1 MIGHNAKSTGEALRP
16 LNLKYSTTEVTVLVA
31 NELWIAAEQMRE
43 QFQATSWFASAPAD
57 AESNDVEPIELA
69 ARFLKFCV
77 TQYPAQPEGLPC
89 FDLIRTLF
97 KHLRDTF
104 LRGNDIH
111 VATEKMATTAARSTV
126 INAYYSALVLVAEEG
141 SEETKPATTALFNCV
156 TNGNAKLMAI
166 FGGQGNVEEYFEE
179 TQEVFDT
186 YEPLVRDF
194 AEKMAA
200 SLKRAASTPQAQT
213 VCAKGLDIMSWL
225 ASPESRPDLHYLLS
239 VAICLPIVGFTQLLH
254 VLVLCKVTNM
264 SPGDVA
270 AMFEASTGH
279 SQGIITSVVF
289 ASMTDM
295 ESFYSLSEKA
305 LGTLFSIAM
314 HSQLVHPPITINPA
328 ILEDSLENAEGTPT
342 PMLSISRLRQSEV
355 EKHIEAT
362 NRHLPADRQ
371 IALSLINGPRS
382 FVITGPPQSLYGLN
396 LSLRKLKA
404 PSGLD
409 QNRVPFSQRKLQFS
423 TRFLP
428 ITGPFHSEY
437 LGSAPENAMR
447 DIVANGWELHASD
460 LHISVI
466 SGDDGSNLR
475 DEKDLTR
482 KLVDSLCILPVD
494 WIKATAVE
502 GITHFVDFGPGGVS
516 GIGGLTNRN
525 KEGTG
530 IRVILAGALE
540 SSNQDLSA
548 KAALFDT
555 RASSVVYS
563 QNWQRDYAP
572 RLVRTEADGQ
582 LHIDTPMSRLL
593 GKPPVMVAGMTPSTV
608 SEVFVSAVMR
618 AGYHIE
624 LSGGGHFSEPMLRD
638 KVDKILK
645 LVDPGLG
652 VSINSIYINPFLWN
666 IQYPAMQAMRR
677 EGIPMEGLC
686 IGAGVPSYEVTNEI
700 IASIRAVGFRHI
712 GLKPGS
718 VSTIRLVIKIA
729 KANPDFP
736 ILLQWTGGR
745 AGGHHSFEDFHQPIL
760 ETYGAIRA
768 QRNIVLVAGSGF
780 GGVDDTLPY
789 LTGEWSRRF
798 DCAPMPFDGVLF
810 GSRVMVAKEGCAS
823 DAVKEAI
830 VAAPGIDDS
839 EWEKTYKGPAGGIVT
854 VLSELGEPIHKI
866 ANRGVML
873 WKELD
878 DTVFS
883 LPREKRLPV
892 LLAKKNYIIK
902 RLNDDFQKP
911 WFGKKADGTHADL
924 EDMTYAEVAN
934 RLLEVLYIK
943 HQSRWIDVTLRN
955 LVGDYILRLEER
967 FSTSEKPAILQAFD
981 QINDPF
987 EQTKAILD
995 AYPECYTQLLTT
1007 EDVQFFINLCLRPG
1021 QKPVPFIPVM
1031 DKDFHIWFKK
1041 DSLWQAED
1049 VDAVADQDVGRVC
1062 ILQGPVAVRYSTKAN
1077 EPVKDIL
1084 DGVYHGQIASLL
1096 EKYYDGDESKVP
1108 TVSYLGNTPVAR
1120 AIPAHVKVE
1129 PTETERVFTVP
1140 SVKLQVPE
1148 TDAWLEAL
1156 AGSELSWLRAFLT
1169 SPTVSQDRMYTSN
1182 IVQRVMRPRPGQTVK
1197 ISQVGDRATA
1207 VEVIDASG
1215 FKALDF
1221 NIDEDNVIHFNMY
1234 SAPRGT
1240 PCTLELLFR
1249 YQPQMP
1255 SVPIHEVMEGRN
1267 ERIKRFYAQVWF
1279 ENSKEGEDVIGVN
1292 DPEFEFTHQNEL
1304 IRKEDIRQFC
1314 LVVGN
1319 QSERY
1324 VEHKSG
1330 VVYAPM
1336 DFAGRACWP
1345 MTCKTILP
1353 QIVDG
1358 DVLNL
1363 VHMSNGFRM
1372 VDGAEPLKAGD
1383 VVESKAKIVEVTNEE
1398 TGKRSRIKGHVYR
1411 DGKPVVEITTSFF
1424 YRGAFTDFANTYRN
1438 VDEQPSRVTL
1448 ESTKDIAVLKSK
1460 EWFVPLEGAVH
1471 ELQAGDRLEF
1481 RLTSRYRFKSRTV
1494 YSNIVTSGRVMVQVS
1509 TKEFVH
1515 IADVVYE
1522 CGESYGNPVVEYLKR
1537 HGQPIEDSYYFENG
1551 GYSVMPSGSE
1561 FNSITHSPGTNDPY
1575 SNISN
1580 DHNPI
1585 HTNSYF
1591 ADYADLPGTITH
1603 GMWTSASTRKFVE
1616 TFAADNHPE
1625 RVKAYDVEFVGMVL
1639 PNDQL
1644 ETKLLHVGMKDGRK
1658 LIKITTF
1665 NQHGEKVIEGMA
1677 EVEQPITAYTFTGQG
1692 SQETGMGM
1700 DLYAR
1705 SEVAR
1710 QLWDRSDKHMLETFG
1725 ISILDIVRNNPKER
1739 TVYFGGD
1746 KGAKIR
1752 ENYCSLTYE
1761 TVDADGSSRS
1771 LRLFPDIVE
1780 DSPFYT
1786 FKSPNGLLQA
1796 TQFTQPALMLFE
1808 LASYADMRAKSLI
1821 QKNAPF
1827 AGHSLGEYGALSAIG
1842 GVLAVESVIDVGFY
1856 RGMTMQRAV
1865 ERDSLNRSQYSMMAV
1880 NPSRVGKNF
1889 SQEALEFVI
1898 SSIRHQTKGLLEI
1911 VNHNV
1916 ENWQYVVAGELRL
1929 LDTLTN
1935 VLNFIFSQKIDVA
1948 RLIEEMPLE
1957 EVQAQ
1962 LGQIIEGAIAKAD
1975 EKRARDGFIV
1985 VERGQ
1990 ATIPLVGIDVP
2001 FHSSFL
2007 LSGVGPFR
2015 NFLLKKLRLND
2026 INYGLLKHLFIP
2038 NLTARPFEVTKDYF
2052 EEVHELTGSARISR
2066 VLKNWDDAHLADSAA
2081 VQRLSHVLLIELL
2094 AYQFASPVRWI
2105 ETQDHLFKGY
2115 GIERFIEIGPSPTLC
2130 GMAQRTLK
2138 FKYEAYDDAIA
2149 HRRSTLCYSKNEKE
2163 LYYNYETEPEPEA
2176 EAPAAAAAA
2185 PTPAAAAAPVAVAA
2199 ATPVAA
2205 PPAGG
2210 AGGAIDEV
2218 PIKAIDIIHTIVCQ
2232 KLKKSLDEVPVAKSI
2247 KELVGGKSTLQNE
2260 ILGDL
2265 QKEFGNDIPEK
2276 SEETPLNELAGSIT
2290 SFGGAL
2296 GKHSSSQVARLISS
2310 KMPGGFTQSS
2320 ARGYLQSSYGLGPQR
2335 QDGLLL
2341 LGLTQ
2346 EPAARL
2352 GSEADAKSW
2361 LDTLAQA
2368 YAKKTGISY
2377 SSAGA
2382 SAGAGAG
2389 GAAVAVVNSEAFD
2402 KAQREQKRLITQQ
2415 LEVLARYL
2423 GVDLRMGD
2431 RAFEASKV
2439 ENGML
2444 QAEVDLWM
2452 EEHGEFYAN
2461 GIKPS
2466 FDARKAR
2473 TFDSYWNWARQDAL
2487 ILYYEILFGRLHEVD
2502 REITSRCIR
2511 LMNRAN
2517 PALMRHMAYHIAK
2530 TDVTKGET
2538 YKLARE
2544 YAEMLYENCEVA
2556 LVHPPVYKDVDFPT
2570 APHTEITANGDIKYS
2585 EVQRPAERKLLD
2597 YVRNMQAGGE
2607 LTQFSNRQRV
2617 EQNLAKIY
2625 RIIKQQNSMKKDSK
2639 LAIQGLYTDVLRSLR
2654 MSPNIMEESGAR
2666 RIFSRSRASLG
2677 PEAASA
2683 GTAGAPAESTLKE
2696 TIPFLHL
2703 KRKLSTGEWEFNSRL
2718 TGMYLDVLTE
2728 MCKNGQ
2734 TFENKNVLMT
2744 GCGKDSIGAEVLKGL
2759 LTGGA
2764 KVVVTT
2770 SRYNR
2775 ETMLYYQGIYQECG
2789 ARGST
2794 LIVVPF
2800 NQGSLQDV
2808 KNLVEFVYDDSPRTE
2823 NLGWDLDYVIPF
2835 AAIPEQG
2842 REITDID
2849 SRSELAHRIMLT
2861 NLLRLLGEIKTRK
2874 AARGYDTRP
2883 AQVILPLSPNHGLFG
2898 SDGLYSESKIAL
2910 ETLFNRWYSES
2921 WAAYLTITGTVIGW
2935 TRGTGLM
2942 NANNIVAEG
2951 IEKLG
2956 VRTFST
2962 QEMAFNILGL
2972 MHPTI
2977 NALSQSEPVWA
2988 DLNGGFQFIPDL
3000 KDATARLRASIRETS
3015 EIKKAVAADSS
3026 LDFKAVAGAKNERM
3040 HKSRVVKPRANH
3052 KFPFPKHSTYEELE
3066 HLRHLQGMV
3075 NLDKVVVVTGYG
3087 EVGPY
3092 GNAETRWEM
3101 EAFGEFSMEGC
3112 IELAWIMGYIKHFN
3126 GRLKNK
3132 QLYSG
3137 WVDAKTEEPVE
3148 DKDVKARYEKN
3159 ILEHT
3164 GIRLIESELLDGY
3177 DPNKKPMLRELQIE
3191 HDMEPFEASPEEA
3204 ANFKL
3209 RNDERVDIWENEDG
3223 SWSVR
3228 FLKGATLMVP
3238 KALRFDRLVAS
3249 QIPTGWDP
3257 VRYGI
3262 PKDIAEQIDPITCYV
3277 LVATVESLVR
3287 SGITDPYEFYKYVHV
3302 SEVGNTMGSGVG
3314 GMQSN
3319 KRMYRERFFDKDVQN
3334 DILQETFI
3342 NTMAAWVNL
3351 LMMSSSGPIK
3361 PTVGAC
3367 ATSVLSIDVAIETI
3381 QTGKAKIVLCGGFD
3395 YFQEDGSYEF
3405 AQMKATSNSVDEFA
3419 RGRTPAEMSR
3429 PCTTTRSGF
3438 MESEGA
3444 GILTVMSASTA
3455 LEIGVP
3461 IYGVLAMSGTATDKE
3476 GRSVPAPGKGILTSA
3491 REMPSALPSPLLD
3504 IKYRRRQ
3511 LDMRR
3516 AVIKQWTESELEFA
3530 KAEVEAL
3537 KATEAGLPCDEE
3549 VFMRERTEFIHKEA
3563 ARQEGEALDLW
3574 GNSFWRQDP
3583 RISPL
3588 RGALAVWGL
3597 TADDIGVA
3605 SFHGTSTKANDK
3617 NESQVFESQF
3627 QMLGRSP
3634 GNACPAICQKWLTG
3648 HPKGAAAAWM
3658 LNGVMQV
3665 LRTGIIPG
3673 NRNADNISAEL
3684 EKFEHIVYPS
3694 RTIQTDGI
3702 KAGLL
3707 KSFGFGQVGGEILA
3721 IHPDYLLATL
3731 SREQLHTYVA
3741 KVGVRESK
3749 SYRYWHNTLAGTH
3762 SFVQVKDE
3770 APYTDAQE
3778 SQVYLNPLARA
3789 EYDASANKYVFK
3801 RTDQTSVTR
3810 Y

>member
-1 MIGHNAKSTGEALRP
+1 ML
-16 LNLKYSTTEVTVLVA
+16 LL
-31 NELWIAAEQMRE
+31 AEPE
-43 QFQATSWFASAPAD
+43 Q
-57 AESNDVEPIELA
+57 ESKTP
-69 ARFLKFCV
+69 
-77 TQYPAQPEGLPC
+77 
-89 FDLIRTLF
+89 
-97 KHLRDTF
+97 
-104 LRGNDIH
+104 
-111 VATEKMATTAARSTV
+111 
-126 INAYYSALVLVAEEG
+126 
-141 SEETKPATTALFNCV
+141 ALFARV
-156 TNGNAKLMAI
+156 KDGSAGLFAV
-166 FGGQGNVEEYFEE
+166 FGGQGNVEEYFDE
-179 TQEVFDT
+179 TQEVYDT

-194 AEKMAA
+194 AEKMSAA
-200 SLKRAASTPQAQT
+200 LKRAARSPQAQT
-213 VCAKGLDIMSWL
+213 VCPKGLDIMTWL
-225 ASPESRPDLHYLLS
+225 ASSDARPDLQYLLS
-239 VAICLPIVGFTQLLH
+239 VPISLPIVGFTQLLH
-254 VLVLCKVTNM
+254 VLVLCKVTGYT
-264 SPGDVA
+264 PGELA
-270 AMFEASTGH
+270 ALFKGATGH

-289 ASMTDM
+289 ASMTDID
-295 ESFYSLSEKA
+295 SFYSLSEKA
-305 LGTLFSIAM
+305 LGMLFAIGM
-314 HSQLVHPPITINPA
+314 HAQLARPPTTTNPA
-328 ILEDSLENAEGTPT
+328 ILEDSLENAEGTPG
-342 PMLSISRLRQSEV
+342 PMLSISRLRQSDV

-382 FVITGPPQSLYGLN
+382 FVVTGPSQSLYGLN

-404 PSGLD
+404 PPGLD

-428 ITGPFHSEY
+428 ITAPFHSEY
-437 LGSAPENAMR
+437 LAAAPEQAMQ
-447 DIVANGWELHASD
+447 DIEANGWQLNASD
-460 LHISVI
+460 MQIPVL
-466 SGDDGSNLR
+466 SGDDGSDLR
-475 DEKDLTR
+475 EEKSLTR
-482 KLVDSLCILPVD
+482 KLVDSLCVLPVD
-494 WIKATAVE
+494 WTRATSIDQSV
-502 GITHFVDFGPGGVS
+502 THVVDFGPGGVS

-530 IRVILAGALE
+530 LRVVLAGALE
-540 SSNQDLSA
+540 SSNADLSP
-548 KAALFDT
+548 KSALFDT
-555 RASSVVYS
+555 RESSVVFS

-572 RLVRTEADGQ
+572 RLVRCAGDNS

-593 GKPPVMVAGMTPSTV
+593 GKPPVMVAGMTPSTI
-608 SEVFVSAVMR
+608 SAEFVSAVMR

-652 VSINSIYINPFLWN
+652 ISINSIYINPFLWN
-666 IQYPAMQAMRR
+666 IQYPAMKAMRR

-686 IGAGVPSYEVTNEI
+686 IGAGVPSFEVTNEI
-700 IASIRAVGFRHI
+700 IESIREVGFRHI

-729 KANPDFP
+729 QANPDFP
-736 ILLQWTGGR
+736 IMMQWTGGR
-745 AGGHHSFEDFHQPIL
+745 GGGHHSFEDFHQPIL

-768 QRNIVLVAGSGF
+768 CKNIVLVAGSGF

-789 LTGEWSRRF
+789 LTGDWSLRF
-798 DCAPMPFDGVLF
+798 DCAPMPFDGILF
-810 GSRVMVAKEGCAS
+810 GSRVMVAKEGGAS

-830 VAAPGIDDS
+830 VAAAGIDDS
-839 EWEKTYKGPAGGIVT
+839 EWEQTYQGPAGGIVT

-866 ANRGVML
+866 ATRGVMF

-883 LPREKRLPV
+883 LPRDKRLPA
-892 LLAKKNYIIK
+892 LLAKKQYIID
-902 RLNDDFQKP
+902 RLNADFQKP
-911 WFGKKADGTHADL
+911 WFGRKANGKTADL
-924 EDMTYAEVAN
+924 EEMTYAEVAQ
-934 RLLEVLYIK
+934 RLLQVLYIS
-943 HQSRWIDVTLRN
+943 HQSRWIDVTMRN
-955 LVGDYILRLEER
+955 LVGDYLLRLEER
-967 FSTSEKPAILQAFD
+967 FTTSQGPAILQSFTQLQD
-981 QINDPF
+981 EPYKQV
-987 EQTKAILD
+987 QAIID
-995 AYPECYTQLLTT
+995 AYPDCQTQLLAS
-1007 EDVQFFINLCLRPG
+1007 EDVQFFINLCMRPG
-1021 QKPVPFIPVM
+1021 QKPVPFIPLM

-1062 ILQGPVAVRYSTKAN
+1062 ILQGPVAVRYATKAN

-1084 DGVYHGQIASLL
+1084 DNIYQGQIAALL
-1096 EKYYDGDESKVP
+1096 AKYYHGDQSEVP
-1108 TVSYLGNTPVAR
+1108 EVEYLGNEQTL
-1120 AIPAHVKVE
+1120 VKMPPFIQTEGDKFILPSRKSQLPE
-1129 PTETERVFTVP
+1129 PT
-1140 SVKLQVPE
+1140 Q
-1148 TDAWLEAL
+1148 WLETL
-1156 AGSELSWLRAFLT
+1156 AGNCGWLRALLLT
-1169 SPTVSQDRMYTSN
+1169 PIVVQNRRYTSN
-1182 IVQRVMRPRPGQTVK
+1182 VVQRVLRPRV
-1197 ISQVGDRATA
+1197 SQQVQRTA
-1207 VEVIDASG
+1207 QGLQITDASG
-1215 FKALDF
+1215 AVAVDISIQDQL
-1221 NIDEDNVIHFNMY
+1221 IQFNMY
-1234 SAPRGT
+1234 SAPRGQV
-1240 PCTLELLFR
+1240 CTLNLQFK
-1249 YQPQMP
+1249 YQPTMAFA
-1255 SVPIHEVMEGRN
+1255 PIHEVMEGRN
-1267 ERIKRFYAQVWF
+1267 ERIKKFYAQVWF
-1279 ENSKEGEDVIGVN
+1279 EKSEDGESVITVD
-1292 DPEFEFTHQNEL
+1292 DPEFEFTHSNEL

-1319 QSERY
+1319 QSDMY
-1324 VEHKSG
+1324 VEHRDG
-1330 VVYAPM
+1330 VIYAPM

-1345 MTCKTILP
+1345 MTCKSILP
-1353 QIVDG
+1353 KIVDG

-1383 VVESKAKIVEVTNEE
+1383 VVESRARIVEVTNEE
-1398 TGKRSRIKGHVYR
+1398 TGKRSRIRGHVYR
-1411 DGKPVVEITTSFF
+1411 DGKPVVEVTTSFF
-1424 YRGAFTDFANTYRN
+1424 YRGAFTDFANTFRN
-1438 VDEQPSRVTL
+1438 VDEQPTRVTL
-1448 ESTKDIAVLKSK
+1448 ETTLDVAVLRSK
-1460 EWFVPLEGAVH
+1460 EWFVPLEGTGH
-1471 ELQAGDRLEF
+1471 ELQPGAILEF
-1481 RLTSRYRFKSRTV
+1481 RLASEYRFKSRTM
-1494 YSNIVTSGRVMVQVS
+1494 YSRIRTHGRIMMQVS
-1509 TKEFVH
+1509 TKEYVH
-1515 IADVVYE
+1515 IADVSYE
-1522 CGESYGNPVVEYLKR
+1522 CGESVGNPVVEYLRR
-1537 HGQPIEDSYYFENG
+1537 HGQPISDSFYFENG
-1551 GYSVMPSGSE
+1551 GYSVMPHGSE
-1561 FNSITHSPGTNDPY
+1561 FSSIVHSPGTNEPY
-1575 SNISN
+1575 SNISK

-1585 HTNSYF
+1585 HTNEYF
-1591 ADYADLPGTITH
+1591 ADYAELPGTITH

-1625 RVKAYDVEFVGMVL
+1625 RVKAYEVEFVGMVL

-1644 ETKLLHVGMKDGRK
+1644 ETKLSHVGMKEGRK
-1658 LIKITTF
+1658 LIKVETF
-1665 NQHGEKVIEGMA
+1665 NQHGSKVLEGMA
-1677 EVEQPITAYTFTGQG
+1677 EVEQPITGYTFTGQG
-1692 SQETGMGM
+1692 SQEPGMGM
-1700 DLYAR
+1700 DLYER
-1705 SEVAR
+1705 SETAR
-1710 QLWDRSDKHMLETFG
+1710 QLWDRADRHMRETYG
-1725 ISILDIVRNNPKER
+1725 ISIIDIVRNNPLER

-1746 KGAKIR
+1746 KGARIR
-1752 ENYCSLTYE
+1752 QNYCSLTYE
-1761 TVDADGSSRS
+1761 TVDAEGETKV
-1771 LRLFPDIVE
+1771 LRLFPDIHE
-1780 DSPFYT
+1780 NTPFFT

-1842 GVLAVESVIDVGFY
+1842 GVLAVEAVVEVCFY

-1880 NPSRVGKNF
+1880 NPARVGKSF
-1889 SQEALEFVI
+1889 SQEALDFVI
-1898 SSIRHQTKGLLEI
+1898 SSIRHQGKGLLEI

-1935 VLNFIFSQKIDVA
+1935 VLNFIFSQKIDVSK
-1948 RLIEEMPLE
+1948 LIQEMPLE
-1957 EVQAQ
+1957 AVQEQ
-1962 LGQIIEGAIAKAD
+1962 LGKIIDGALAKAD
-1975 EKRARDGFIV
+1975 DKQKRDGFIHLD
-1985 VERGQ
+1985 RGQ
-1990 ATIPLVGIDVP
+1990 STIPLLGIDVP

-2015 NFLLKKLRLND
+2015 NFLIKKLRVND
-2026 INYGLLKHLFIP
+2026 INYSLLKHLYIP
-2038 NLTARPFEVTKDYF
+2038 NLTSRPFEVSQSYF
-2052 EEVHELTGSARISR
+2052 EEVHELTGSAR
-2066 VLKNWDDAHLADSAA
+2066 VGKALKSWDDSKLNDPAE

-2105 ETQDHLFKGY
+2105 ETQDKLFKDY
-2115 GIERFIEIGPSPTLC
+2115 GIERFIEFGPSPTLC

-2149 HRRSTLCYSKNEKE
+2149 HRRSTLCYSKHEKE
-2163 LYYNYETEPEPEA
+2163 LYYAYDPEPEA
-2176 EAPAAAAAA
+2176 EAEAPATASETPAAAAPAAPAPAPAAAAAA
-2185 PTPAAAAAPVAVAA
+2185 AAP
-2199 ATPVAA
+2199 A
-2205 PPAGG
+2205 PAAGG
-2210 AGGAIDEV
+2210 AGAPIDDV
-2218 PIKAIDIIHTIVCQ
+2218 PVKAVDIIHTIVCQ
-2232 KLKKSLDEVPVAKSI
+2232 KLKKSLDEVPMSKSI

-2265 QKEFGNDIPEK
+2265 QKEFGNDVPEK
-2276 SEETPLNELAGSIT
+2276 SEETPLNELAESMT
-2290 SFGGAL
+2290 SFSGAL
-2296 GKHSSSQVARLISS
+2296 GKHSSGQVARLISS
-2310 KMPGGFTQSS
+2310 KMPGGFSQSA
-2320 ARGYLQSSYGLGPQR
+2320 ARGYLQSKYGLGPQR

-2341 LGLTQ
+2341 LGLTS
-2346 EPAARL
+2346 EPASRL
-2352 GSEADAKSW
+2352 GGEADAKVW
-2361 LDTLAQA
+2361 LDTLADA
-2368 YAKKTGISY
+2368 YAKKAGISY

-2382 SAGAGAG
+2382 AGGGAAA

-2402 KAQREQKRLITQQ
+2402 KAQREQNRMVTQQ

-2423 GVDLRMGD
+2423 GLDLRKGD
-2431 RAFEASKV
+2431 REFEAARV
-2439 ENGML
+2439 ENGLL

-2461 GIKPS
+2461 GIRPS

-2487 ILYYEILFGRLHEVD
+2487 ILYYEILFGRLTEVD
-2502 REITSRCIR
+2502 REITSQCIR

-2517 PALMRHMAYHIAK
+2517 PALMRYMAYNIAN
-2530 TDVTKGET
+2530 TDESRGET

-2544 YAEMLYENCEVA
+2544 YAQMLYENCELA
-2556 LVHPPVYKDVDFPT
+2556 LNHSPVYKDVDFPT
-2570 APHTEITANGDIKYS
+2570 GPRTEVTATGDIKYS
-2585 EVQRPAERKLLD
+2585 EVHRPDERKLLD
-2597 YVRNMQAGGE
+2597 YVRKMQAGGE
-2607 LTQFSNRQRV
+2607 LTRFSGRQRV

-2625 RIIKQQNSMKKDSK
+2625 RIIKQQNSLKKDSK
-2639 LAIQGLYTDVLRSLR
+2639 QAIQGLYTDVLRALR
-2654 MSPNIMEESGAR
+2654 MSPRIMEESGVR
-2666 RIFSRSRASLG
+2666 RVFSRSRLSG
-2677 PEAASA
+2677 SSE
-2683 GTAGAPAESTLKE
+2683 PAEVAKE

-2703 KRKLSTGEWEFNSRL
+2703 KRKLPTGEWEFNSRL
-2718 TGMYLDVLTE
+2718 TGMYLEVLTE
-2728 MCKNGQ
+2728 MCTNGQ

-2759 LTGGA
+2759 LSGGA
-2764 KVVVTT
+2764 RVVVTT

-2775 ETMLYYQGIYQECG
+2775 EAMMYYQGIYQQYG

-2800 NQGSLQDV
+2800 NQASLQDV
-2808 KNLVEFVYDDSPRTE
+2808 KKLVEFIYDDSPRSE

-2874 AARGYDTRP
+2874 AARGYETRP

-2921 WAAYLTITGTVIGW
+2921 WSAYLTITGTVIGW

-2977 NALSQSEPVWA
+2977 NALSQAEPVWA

-3000 KDATARLRASIRETS
+3000 KEATARLRASIRESS
-3015 EIKKAVAADSS
+3015 EVKKAVAADSA
-3026 LDFKAVAGAKNERM
+3026 LDFKAVAGPTGERM
-3040 HKSRVVKPRANH
+3040 HQSRVIKPRANH
-3052 KFPFPKHSTYEELE
+3052 KFPFPQISSYEKLE

-3075 NLDKVVVVTGYG
+3075 DLDKVVVVTGYG
-3087 EVGPY
+3087 EVGPW

-3101 EAFGEFSMEGC
+3101 EAFGEFSLEGC
-3112 IELAWIMGYIKHFN
+3112 IELAWVMGYIKHFN

-3148 DKDVKARYEKN
+3148 DKDIKARYEKQ

-3164 GIRLIESELLDGY
+3164 GIRLIEPELLDGY
-3177 DPNKKPMLRELQIE
+3177 DPNRKPLMRELQIE
-3191 HDMEPFEASPEEA
+3191 HDMEPFEASSEEA
-3204 ANFKL
+3204 AAFKL
-3209 RNDERVDIWENEDG
+3209 RNGDKVDVWENSDG

-3228 FLKGATLMVP
+3228 FLKGAMLMIP
-3238 KALRFDRLVAS
+3238 KALRFDRLVAA

-3262 PKDIAEQIDPITCYV
+3262 PKDVADQVDPITCYV
-3277 LVATVESLVR
+3277 LVATVEALVR

-3302 SEVGNTMGSGVG
+3302 SEVGNSTGSGVG
-3314 GMQSN
+3314 GMNSN
-3319 KRMYRERFFDKDVQN
+3319 KLMYKERYFDKDIQN

-3367 ATSVLSIDVAIETI
+3367 ATSVLSVDVAIDTI
-3381 QTGKAKIVLCGGFD
+3381 QNGKAKIMLCGGFD

-3405 AQMKATSNSVDEFA
+3405 AQMKATSNALDEFA

-3438 MESEGA
+3438 MEGEGA
-3444 GILTVMSASTA
+3444 GIMTVMSATTA

-3461 IYGVLAMSGTATDKE
+3461 VYGVLAMCGTAMDKE
-3476 GRSVPAPGKGILTSA
+3476 GRSVPAPGQGILTSA
-3491 REMPSALPSPLLD
+3491 REMPGSVPSPLLD

-3511 LDMRR
+3511 LESRR
-3516 AVIKQWTESELEFA
+3516 AAIKEWAQREQEYVQQ
-3530 KAEVEAL
+3530 EVESL
-3537 KATEAGLPCDEE
+3537 KASPAGLPCGEE
-3549 VFMRERTEFIHKEA
+3549 VFVRERMAFIAKEA
-3563 ARQEGEALDLW
+3563 RRQEAEALSLW
-3574 GNSFWRQDP
+3574 GNNFWQQDP
-3583 RISPL
+3583 RIAPL

-3597 TADDIGVA
+3597 TVDDIGVA

-3617 NESQVFESQF
+3617 NESHVIEQQF
-3627 QMLGRSP
+3627 KHLGRTP

-3658 LNGVMQV
+3658 LNGVMQC

-3673 NRNADNISAEL
+3673 NRNADNIAAEL
-3684 EKFEHIVYPS
+3684 EQFEYIMYPS
-3694 RTIQTDGI
+3694 RSIQTDGI

-3707 KSFGFGQVGGEILA
+3707 KSFGFGQVGGEVLVL
-3721 IHPDYLLATL
+3721 HPDFLMATL
-3731 SREQLHTYVA
+3731 PQEQLEQYAA
-3741 KVGVRESK
+3741 KVKGRESM
-3749 SYRYWHNTLAGTH
+3749 SYRYWHNTLAGVH
-3762 SFVQVKDE
+3762 PFVQIKSE
-3770 APYTDAQE
+3770 APYTADQE

-3789 EYDASANKYVFK
+3789 EYDTAARKYVFK
-3801 RTDQTSVTR
+3801 RTNQTEA
-3810 Y
+3810 

>member
-1 MIGHNAKSTGEALRP
+1 MSGQNAKNNGEALRP
-16 LNLKYSTTEVTVLVA
+16 LNIKYSSTEMTVLVA
-31 NELWIAAEQMRE
+31 NELWAAAEQMRE
-43 QFQATSWFASAPAD
+43 QFLATSWFTTAPAD

-89 FDLIRTLF
+89 FDLIRVLF
-97 KHLRDTF
+97 KHLRETY
-104 LRGNDIH
+104 LRGNDVH
-111 VATEKMATTAARSTV
+111 VATEKMATAAARRTV
-126 INAYYSALVLVAEEG
+126 INAYYSAQVLVGEIAPVTPE
-141 SEETKPATTALFNCV
+141 SIPALFNCV
-156 TNGNAKLMAI
+156 SNGSASLLAI
-166 FGGQGNVEEYFEE
+166 FGGQGNVEEYFDE

-194 AEKMAA
+194 AEKMAG
-200 SLKRAASTPQAQT
+200 SLKRAACTPQAQT

-239 VAICLPIVGFTQLLH
+239 VSISLPIVGFTQLLH
-254 VLVLCKVTNM
+254 VLVLCKAANM
-264 SPGDVA
+264 SPGAVSELFKGA
-270 AMFEASTGH
+270 TGH

-295 ESFYSLSEKA
+295 DSFYSLSEKA
-305 LGTLFSIAM
+305 LGMLFSIGM
-314 HSQLVHPPITINPA
+314 HSQLAHPPTTINPA
-328 ILEDSLENAEGTPT
+328 ILEDSLENSEGTPGH
-342 PMLSISRLRQSEV
+342 MLSISRLRQSEV

-382 FVITGPPQSLYGLN
+382 FVVTGPPQSLYGLN

-437 LGSAPENAMR
+437 LAAAPENAMR
-447 DIVANGWELHASD
+447 DILANDWQLHASD
-460 LHISVI
+460 LRIPVI
-466 SGDDGSNLR
+466 SGDDGSNMK

-494 WIKATAVE
+494 WIKATAVD
-502 GITHFVDFGPGGVS
+502 GITHVVDFGPGGVS

-530 IRVILAGALE
+530 VRAILAGALE
-540 SSNQDLSA
+540 SNNHDLSA

-572 RLVRTEADGQ
+572 RLVRTETDGKLQ
-582 LHIDTPMSRLL
+582 IDTPMSRLL

-608 SEVFVSAVMR
+608 SDVFVSAVMR

-624 LSGGGHFSEPMLRD
+624 LSGGGHFSEPMLRA

-645 LVDPGLG
+645 AIDPGLG
-652 VSINSIYINPFLWN
+652 ITINSIYINPFLWN
-666 IQYPAMQAMRR
+666 IQYPAMKTMRS

-686 IGAGVPSYEVTNEI
+686 IGAGVPSFEVTNEI
-700 IASIRAVGFRHI
+700 IESIRAVGFRHI

-729 KANPDFP
+729 QANPDFP
-736 ILLQWTGGR
+736 IMLQWTGGR
-745 AGGHHSFEDFHQPIL
+745 AGGHHSYEDFHQPII

-798 DCAPMPFDGVLF
+798 DCAPMPFDGCLF
-810 GSRVMVAKEGCAS
+810 GSRVMVAKEGAAS
-823 DAVKEAI
+823 LAVKEAI

-839 EWEKTYKGPAGGIVT
+839 EWEKTYKGPAGGVVT

-866 ANRGVML
+866 ATRGVLL
-873 WKELD
+873 WKEMD

-883 LPREKRLPV
+883 LPREKRLPA
-892 LLAKKNYIIK
+892 LLAKKDYIIK

-911 WFGKKADGTHADL
+911 WFGKKADGTSADL
-924 EDMTYAEVAN
+924 EEMTYAEVAN
-934 RLLEVLYIK
+934 RLLEVLYVT
-943 HQSRWIDVTLRN
+943 HQSRWIDITMRN

-967 FSTSEKPAILQAFD
+967 FSTTERPAILQSFD
-981 QINDPF
+981 QINTPF
-987 EQTKAILD
+987 DQVKAILE
-995 AYPECYTQLLTT
+995 AYPECNTQLLAT
-1007 EDVQFFINLCLRPG
+1007 EDVQFFINLCMRPG
-1021 QKPVPFIPVM
+1021 QKPVPFIPLM
-1031 DKDFHIWFKK
+1031 DKDFHVWFKK
-1041 DSLWQAED
+1041 DSLCQAED
-1049 VDAVADQDVGRVC
+1049 VDAVPGQDVGRVC
-1062 ILQGPVAVRYSTKAN
+1062 ILQGPVAVRYATKVN

-1084 DGVYHGQIASLL
+1084 DGIYHGQIAALL
-1096 EKYYDGDESKVP
+1096 DKYYEGDESKVP
-1108 TVSYLGNTPVAR
+1108 TVSYLGNNPVAR
-1120 AIPAHVKVE
+1120 AVPAHVRVE
-1129 PTETERVFTVP
+1129 VSDTERVFTVP
-1140 SVKLQVPE
+1140 RTKAQVPE
-1148 TDAWLEAL
+1148 TDAWLETL
-1156 AGSELSWLRAFLT
+1156 AGSELNWLRAFLM
-1169 SPTVSQDRMYTSN
+1169 SPTVSQDRKYTSN
-1182 IVQRVMRPRPGQTVK
+1182 VIQRVLRPRPGQVVK
-1197 ISQVGDRATA
+1197 MSLRDGRPQA

-1221 NIDEDNVIHFNMY
+1221 HIDGDNTITLNMHT
-1234 SAPRGT
+1234 APRGT
-1240 PCTLELLFR
+1240 VCTLELLFR
-1249 YQPQMP
+1249 YQPSMP
-1255 SVPIHEVMEGRN
+1255 GVPIHEIMEGRN
-1267 ERIKRFYAQVWF
+1267 DRIKRFYAQVWF
-1279 ENSKEGEDVIGVN
+1279 ENSKDGEDVISVV

-1319 QSERY
+1319 QSDRY
-1324 VEHKSG
+1324 VEHKDG

-1353 QIVDG
+1353 RIVDG

-1383 VVESKAKIVEVTNEE
+1383 VVESKAKIVEVTIEE

-1424 YRGAFTDFANTYRN
+1424 YRGSFTDFENAYRH
-1438 VDEQPSRVTL
+1438 VDEQPARVTL
-1448 ESTKDIAVLKSK
+1448 ASTKDIAVIKSK
-1460 EWFVPLEGAVH
+1460 EWFVPLESATH
-1471 ELQAGDRLEF
+1471 ELQAGDKLEF
-1481 RLTSRYRFKSRTV
+1481 RLSSRYRFKSRTV
-1494 YSNIVTSGRVMVQVS
+1494 YSSIVTTGRVMVQVS

-1522 CGESYGNPVVEYLKR
+1522 SDESYGNPVVEYLKR
-1537 HGQPIEDSYYFENG
+1537 HGQPIEDSFYFDNG
-1551 GYSVMPSGSE
+1551 GYSVMPRGSE
-1561 FNSITHSPGTNDPY
+1561 FSSITHSPGTNEPY

-1591 ADYADLPGTITH
+1591 ADYAELPGTITH

-1625 RVKAYDVEFVGMVL
+1625 RVKAYEVEFVGMVL

-1644 ETKLLHVGMKDGRK
+1644 ETKLYHVGMKDGRK

-1665 NQHGEKVIEGMA
+1665 NQHGDKVIEGMA

-1700 DLYAR
+1700 DLYER

-1710 QLWDRSDKHMLETFG
+1710 NVWDRADKHMLETFG
-1725 ISILDIVRNNPKER
+1725 ISILDIVRNNPMER

-1752 ENYCSLTYE
+1752 DNYCSLTYE
-1761 TVDADGSSRS
+1761 TVDADGNSKS

-1780 DSPFYT
+1780 DSPFFT
-1786 FKSPNGLLQA
+1786 FKSPSGLLQA

-1808 LASYADMRAKSLI
+1808 LASYVDMRAKSLI

-1842 GVLAVESVIDVGFY
+1842 GVLAVESVVDVCFY

-1865 ERDSLNRSQYSMMAV
+1865 ERDSLNRSQYSMMAI
-1880 NPSRVGKNF
+1880 NPSRVGKSF

-1898 SSIRHQTKGLLEI
+1898 SSIRHQSKGLLEI

-1948 RLIEEMPLE
+1948 KLIQEMPLE

-1962 LGQIIEGAIAKAD
+1962 LVQIIDGAMAKAD

-1985 VERGQ
+1985 LDRGQ

-2015 NFLLKKLRLND
+2015 NFLNKKLRVND
-2026 INYGLLKHLFIP
+2026 INYSLLKHLYIP

-2052 EEVHELTGSARISR
+2052 EEVLELTGSARITR
-2066 VLKNWDDAHLADSAA
+2066 VLKTWDDALLADSAE
-2081 VQRLSHVLLIELL
+2081 VQRLSHVLLVELL

-2163 LYYNYETEPEPEA
+2163 LYYNYESEVEA
-2176 EAPAAAAAA
+2176 ETEAAPAESTTAAAAPDPASSAAPVAAAPVVAAAPAAA
-2185 PTPAAAAAPVAVAA
+2185 
-2199 ATPVAA
+2199 
-2205 PPAGG
+2205 GG
-2210 AGGAIDEV
+2210 AGAPVDEV
-2218 PIKAIDIIHTIVCQ
+2218 PIKAIDIIHTVVCQ
-2232 KLKKSLDEVPVAKSI
+2232 KLKKSLDEVPVSKSI
-2247 KELVGGKSTLQNE
+2247 KELVGGKSTMQNE

-2265 QKEFGNDIPEK
+2265 QKEFGNDVPEK
-2276 SEETPLNELAGSIT
+2276 SEETPLNELAESMT
-2290 SFGGAL
+2290 SFSGAL
-2296 GKHSSSQVARLISS
+2296 GKHSAGQVARLISS
-2310 KMPGGFTQSS
+2310 KMPGGFTLSS
-2320 ARGYLQSSYGLGPQR
+2320 ARSYLQSSYGLGPQR

-2352 GSEADAKSW
+2352 GSEGEAKSW
-2361 LDTLAQA
+2361 LDSLAQV
-2368 YAKKTGISY
+2368 YAKKSGISY
-2377 SSAGA
+2377 S
-2382 SAGAGAG
+2382 AG
-2389 GAAVAVVNSEAFD
+2389 GSGGGAAAGGVAVAVVNSEAFD
-2402 KAQREQKRLITQQ
+2402 KAQREQKRMITQQ

-2423 GVDLRMGD
+2423 DIDLRQGD

-2530 TDVTKGET
+2530 TDVTRGET

-2544 YAEMLYENCEVA
+2544 YAQMLYENCEVA
-2556 LVHPPVYKDVDFPT
+2556 LTHPPVYKDVDFPT
-2570 APHTEITANGDIKYS
+2570 APHTEVTASGDIKYS
-2585 EVQRPAERKLLD
+2585 EIQRPNERKLLD
-2597 YVRNMQAGGE
+2597 YVHNMQAGGE
-2607 LTQFSNRQRV
+2607 LTQFSGRQRV

-2639 LAIQGLYTDVLRSLR
+2639 LAIQGLYTDVLRALR
-2654 MSPNIMEESGAR
+2654 MSPKIMEESGAR
-2666 RIFSRSRASLG
+2666 RIFSRSRTSLG
-2677 PEAASA
+2677 VE
-2683 GTAGAPAESTLKE
+2683 AGAAPATEALPKE

-2703 KRKLSTGEWEFNSRL
+2703 KRKLPTGEWEFNSRL
-2718 TGMYLDVLTE
+2718 TGMYLDVLSE

-2734 TFENKNVLMT
+2734 TFENKNVLLT

-2808 KNLVEFVYDDSPRTE
+2808 KSLVEFIYDDSPRAE

-2874 AARGYDTRP
+2874 AAKGYDTRP

-3000 KDATARLRASIRETS
+3000 RDATARLRASIREAS
-3015 EIKKAVAADSS
+3015 DIKRAVSTDSS
-3026 LDFKAVAGAKNERM
+3026 LDFKAVAGAKNERIY
-3040 HKSRVVKPRANH
+3040 KLRVVKPRANH
-3052 KFPFPKHSTYEELE
+3052 KFPFPTMSKYDQLE
-3066 HLRHLQGMV
+3066 HLHHLQGMI

-3087 EVGPY
+3087 EVGPW

-3101 EAFGEFSMEGC
+3101 EAFGEFSLEGC

-3148 DKDVKARYEKN
+3148 DKDIKARYEKS

-3164 GIRLIESELLDGY
+3164 GIRLIEAELLDGY
-3177 DPNKKPMLRELQIE
+3177 DPLKKPMMRELQLE
-3191 HDMEPFEASPEEA
+3191 HDMEPFEASAEEA
-3204 ANFKL
+3204 ASFKS
-3209 RNDERVDIWENEDG
+3209 RNDDKVDIWENSDG

-3238 KALRFDRLVAS
+3238 KALRFDRLVAA

-3262 PKDIAEQIDPITCYV
+3262 PKDIADQIDPITCYV

-3319 KRMYRERFFDKDVQN
+3319 KAMYRERFFDKDVQN

-3351 LMMSSSGPIK
+3351 LLLSSSGAIK

-3367 ATSVLSIDVAIETI
+3367 ATAVLSMDVAIDTI
-3381 QTGKAKIVLCGGFD
+3381 QAGKAKIVLCGGFD
-3395 YFQEDGSYEF
+3395 YFQEDSSYEF
-3405 AQMKATSNSVDEFA
+3405 ALMKATSNSVDEFA

-3444 GILTVMSASTA
+3444 GIMTLMSATTA

-3491 REMPSALPSPLLD
+3491 REVPGAVSSPLLD
-3504 IKYRRRQ
+3504 MNYRRRQ
-3511 LDMRR
+3511 LDTRR
-3516 AVIKQWTESELEFA
+3516 AAIKQWTESELEFV
-3530 KAEVEAL
+3530 KAEAEAL
-3537 KATEAGLPCDEE
+3537 KSSPSGLPCDEE
-3549 VFMRERTEFIHKEA
+3549 VFIRERTEFVNKEA
-3563 ARQEGEALDLW
+3563 RRQEAEALELW
-3574 GNSFWRQDP
+3574 GNNFWRQDP
-3583 RISPL
+3583 RIAPL

-3627 QMLGRSP
+3627 EKLGRTP
-3634 GNACPAICQKWLTG
+3634 GNACPVVCQKWLTG
-3648 HPKGAAAAWM
+3648 HPKGAAAGWM
-3658 LNGVMQV
+3658 VNGVLQV

-3684 EKFEHIVYPS
+3684 EKFEHIMYPS
-3694 RTIQTDGI
+3694 RSIQTDGI

-3707 KSFGFGQVGGEILA
+3707 KSFGFGQVGGEALI

-3731 SREQLHTYVA
+3731 SREQLEIYSA
-3741 KVGVRESK
+3741 KVKVREAK
-3749 SYRYWHNTLAGTH
+3749 SYRYWHNTLTGTH
-3762 SFVQVKDE
+3762 PFVQVKDE
-3770 APYTDAQE
+3770 APYTEAQE

-3789 EYDASANKYVFK
+3789 EYDAATNKYLFK
-3801 RTDQTSVTR
+3801 RTDQTTVIK

>member
-1 MIGHNAKSTGEALRP
+1 MIGQHAKSDALRP
-16 LNLKYSTTEVTVLVA
+16 LNIKYSTTEITVLVA
-31 NELWIAAEQMRE
+31 NELWAAAEQMRE
-43 QFQATSWFASAPAD
+43 QFHASAWIAAAPAD
-57 AESNDVEPIELA
+57 AESNDVQPLELA
-69 ARFLKFCV
+69 ARFLKLCAA
-77 TQYPAQPEGLPC
+77 QLAAQPEGGLPWAE
-89 FDLIRTLF
+89 LVRVLL
-97 KHLRDTF
+97 KHFRDTF
-104 LRGNDIH
+104 LRGNDVH
-111 VATEKMATTAARSTV
+111 AATEALPLAARKAV
-126 INAYYSALVLVAEEG
+126 INAYYSATVLLDDHV
-141 SEETKPATTALFNCV
+141 PTTPALFRRV
-156 TNGNAKLMAI
+156 EDGGATLFAV
-166 FGGQGNVEEYFEE
+166 FGGQGNVEEYFDE

-194 AEKMAA
+194 AEKMSAA
-200 SLKRAASTPQAQT
+200 LKRASHTPLAQT
-213 VCAKGLDIMSWL
+213 VCPKGLDIMAWL
-225 ASPESRPDLHYLLS
+225 ASPDARPDLQYLLS
-239 VAICLPIVGFTQLLH
+239 VPISLPIVGFTQLLH
-254 VLVLCKVTNM
+254 LLVLCRATGRE
-264 SPGDVA
+264 PGDIA
-270 AMFEASTGH
+270 RLFAGATGH
-279 SQGIITSVVF
+279 SQGIITAVVL
-289 ASMTDM
+289 ASMTDYA
-295 ESFYSLSEKA
+295 SFYALAEKA
-305 LGTLFSIAM
+305 LGMLFAIGM
-314 HSQLVHPPITINPA
+314 HAQLAQPQTTTNPA
-328 ILEDSLENAEGTPT
+328 ILEDSLEGAEGTPG
-342 PMLSISRLRQSEV
+342 PMLSVSRLRQSDV
-355 EKHIEAT
+355 DKHIEAT

-382 FVITGPPQSLYGLN
+382 FVVTGPAQSLYGLN

-404 PSGLD
+404 APGLD

-428 ITGPFHSEY
+428 ITAPFHSEY
-437 LGSAPENAMR
+437 LAAAPDAAMR
-447 DIVANGWELHASD
+447 DITANDWTFSATD
-460 LHISVI
+460 LQTTVY
-466 SGDDGSNLR
+466 SGDDGSDLR
-475 DEKDLTR
+475 AEKDLTR

-494 WIKATAVE
+494 WTRATHAA
-502 GITHFVDFGPGGVS
+502 GITHMVDFGPGGVS

-530 IRVILAGALE
+530 VRVVLAGAFE
-540 SSNQDLSA
+540 SSNADLSP
-548 KAALFDT
+548 KAALFDS
-555 RASSVVYS
+555 RPSSVVFS
-563 QNWQRDYAP
+563 QNWQRDFAP
-572 RLVRTEADGQ
+572 TLVRTESDGK

-593 GKPPVMVAGMTPSTV
+593 GKPPVMVAGMTPSTI

-666 IQYPAMQAMRR
+666 IQYPAMQTMRR

-700 IASIRAVGFRHI
+700 IESIRAAGFRHI
-712 GLKPGS
+712 GLKPSS
-718 VSTIRLVIKIA
+718 VATIRLVIKIA
-729 KANPDFP
+729 QANPDFP

-745 AGGHHSFEDFHQPIL
+745 GGGHHSFEDFHHPIL

-768 QRNIVLVAGSGF
+768 HKNIVLVAGSGF

-789 LTGEWSRRF
+789 LTGEWSKRF
-798 DCAPMPFDGVLF
+798 DCAPMPFDGCLF
-810 GSRVMVAKEGCAS
+810 GSRVMVAKEGAAS
-823 DAVKEAI
+823 ESVKEAI

-866 ANRGVML
+866 ATRGVL
-873 WKELD
+873 FWKEMD

-883 LPREKRLPV
+883 LPRDKRLPA
-892 LLAKKNYIIK
+892 LLAKKNYIIN
-902 RLNDDFQKP
+902 RLNKDFQKP
-911 WFGKKADGTHADL
+911 WFGKKADGSNADL
-924 EDMTYAEVAN
+924 EEMTYAEVAS

-943 HQSRWIDVTLRN
+943 HQSRWIDVTMRN
-955 LVGDYILRLEER
+955 LVGDFLLRLEER
-967 FSTSEKPAILQAFD
+967 FITSECPATLQSFD
-981 QINDPF
+981 QINEPF
-987 EQTKAILD
+987 ESVKSILD
-995 AYPECYTQLLTT
+995 LYPDCYTQLLTT
-1007 EDVQFFINLCLRPG
+1007 EDVQFFINLCMRPG

-1041 DSLWQAED
+1041 DSLWQSED

-1062 ILQGPVAVRYSTKAN
+1062 ILQGPVAVRYATKVN

-1084 DGVYHGQIASLL
+1084 DNIYHGQITALL
-1096 EKYYDGDESKVP
+1096 ERYYSGDETKVP
-1108 TVSYLGNTPVAR
+1108 TVGYLGNS
-1120 AIPAHVKVE
+1120 
-1129 PTETERVFTVP
+1129 PTERSALPHVRVESTEKERIFTMP
-1140 SVKLQVPE
+1140 MVKSQLPE
-1148 TDAWLEAL
+1148 PEAWLEVL
-1156 AGSELSWLRAFLT
+1156 AGSELTWLRALLT
-1169 SPTVSQDRMYTSN
+1169 APIVVQNRKYESN
-1182 IVQRVMRPRPGQTVK
+1182 IAQRVLRPRPGQIVK
-1197 ISQVGDRATA
+1197 VALSEGRPNA
-1207 VEVIDASG
+1207 VEIVDASG
-1215 FKALDF
+1215 YKALDIS
-1221 NIDEDNVIHFNMY
+1221 IDANNTIHFNMY
-1234 SAPRGT
+1234 SSPRGT
-1240 PCTLELLFR
+1240 VCTLELLFR
-1249 YQPQMP
+1249 YEPKM
-1255 SVPIHEVMEGRN
+1255 SYALIHEVMEGRN
-1267 ERIKRFYAQVWF
+1267 ERIKRFYSQMWF
-1279 ENSKEGEDVIGVN
+1279 ENSKDGEAVIN
-1292 DPEFEFTHQNEL
+1292 ITDPEFEFVHTNEV

-1319 QSERY
+1319 QSDRY
-1324 VEHKSG
+1324 VEHTDG
-1330 VVYAPM
+1330 VLYAPM

-1345 MTCKTILP
+1345 MTCKSILP
-1353 QIVDG
+1353 KIVDG

-1363 VHMSNGFRM
+1363 VHMSNGFRIL
-1372 VDGAEPLKAGD
+1372 DGAEPLKAGD

-1398 TGKRSRIKGHVYR
+1398 TGKRSRIKGYVYR
-1411 DGKPVVEITTSFF
+1411 DGKPVVEVTTSFF
-1424 YRGAFTDFANTYRN
+1424 YRGNFTDFENTYRN
-1438 VDEQPSRVTL
+1438 IDEQPSRLTL
-1448 ESTKDIAVLKSK
+1448 QTTKDIAVLKSK
-1460 EWFVPLEGAVH
+1460 EWFIPLDEGSASGH
-1471 ELQAGDRLEF
+1471 ELHPGAILVF
-1481 RLTSRYRFKSRTV
+1481 RLSSRYRFKSRTV
-1494 YSNIVTSGRVMVQVS
+1494 YSNIKTTGQIMMQVS
-1509 TKEFVH
+1509 TKEYVH
-1515 IADVVYE
+1515 IANVSYE
-1522 CGESYGNPVVEYLKR
+1522 RDESYGNPVVEYLKR
-1537 HGQPIEDSYYFENG
+1537 HGQPIEDSFYFENS
-1551 GYSVMPSGSE
+1551 GYSVMPSGNE
-1561 FNSITHSPGTNDPY
+1561 FTSITHSPGTNSAY

-1585 HTNSYF
+1585 HTNPYF
-1591 ADYADLPGTITH
+1591 ADYANLPGTITH

-1616 TFAADNHPE
+1616 TFAADNRPE
-1625 RVKAYDVEFVGMVL
+1625 RVKAYEVEFVGMVL

-1644 ETKLLHVGMKDGRK
+1644 ETKLYHVGMKDGRK
-1658 LIKITTF
+1658 LIKVATF
-1665 NQHGEKVIEGMA
+1665 NQHGEKVLEGMA
-1677 EVEQPITAYTFTGQG
+1677 EVEQPITGYTFTGQG
-1692 SQETGMGM
+1692 SQEPGMGM
-1700 DLYAR
+1700 DLYER

-1710 QLWDRSDKHMLETFG
+1710 QLWDRADKHMRETYG

-1752 ENYCSLTYE
+1752 NNYCSLTYE
-1761 TVDADGSSRS
+1761 TVDSEGNSKV
-1771 LRLFPDIVE
+1771 LRLFPDIAD
-1780 DSPFYT
+1780 DSPFFT

-1808 LASYADMRAKSLI
+1808 LSSYADMRAKSLI

-1842 GVLAVESVIDVGFY
+1842 EVLAVEAVVEVGFY

-1880 NPSRVGKNF
+1880 NPARVGKSF

-1929 LDTLTN
+1929 LDILTN
-1935 VLNFIFSQKIDVA
+1935 VLNFIFSQKIDVSK
-1948 RLIEEMPLE
+1948 LIMEMPLE
-1957 EVQAQ
+1957 DVQAQ
-1962 LGQIIEGAIAKAD
+1962 LGKIIDGALAKAD
-1975 EKRARDGFIV
+1975 EKQARDGFIHL
-1985 VERGQ
+1985 ERGQ
-1990 ATIPLVGIDVP
+1990 STIPLLGIDVP

-2015 NFLLKKLRLND
+2015 NFLLKKLRVND
-2026 INYGLLKHLFIP
+2026 INYSLLKHLYIP
-2038 NLTARPFEVTKDYF
+2038 NLTAKPFEVSKAYF

-2066 VLKNWDDAHLADSAA
+2066 VLKNWDDAMLADPAE

-2105 ETQDHLFKGY
+2105 ETQDQLFKVY
-2115 GIERFIEIGPSPTLC
+2115 GIERFIEFGPSPTLC

-2163 LYYNYETEPEPEA
+2163 LYYTYDSEPEATPEA
-2176 EAPAAAAAA
+2176 EAAS
-2185 PTPAAAAAPVAVAA
+2185 TAVAA
-2199 ATPVAA
+2199 APAAVAAA

-2210 AGGAIDEV
+2210 SGAAIDDI

-2232 KLKKSLDEVPVAKSI
+2232 KLKKSLDEVPVSKSI
-2247 KELVGGKSTLQNE
+2247 KELVGGKSTMQNE

-2265 QKEFGNDIPEK
+2265 QKEFGNDVPEK
-2276 SEETPLNELAGSIT
+2276 SEETPLSELAESIT
-2290 SFGGAL
+2290 SFSGSL
-2296 GKHSSSQVARLISS
+2296 GKHSSGQVARLISS
-2310 KMPGGFTQSS
+2310 KMPGGFTQSA
-2320 ARGYLQSSYGLGPQR
+2320 ARGYLQTTYGLGSQR

-2341 LGLTQ
+2341 MGLTS
-2346 EPAARL
+2346 EPPARL

-2361 LDTLAQA
+2361 LDSIAQL

-2377 SSAGA
+2377 SSGG
-2382 SAGAGAG
+2382 SSGAGAA

-2402 KAQREQKRLITQQ
+2402 KAQREQKRMITQQ

-2423 GVDLRMGD
+2423 DIDLRQGE
-2431 RAFEASKV
+2431 RSFEAAKV
-2439 ENGML
+2439 ETGLL
-2444 QAEVDLWM
+2444 QAELDLWM

-2473 TFDSYWNWARQDAL
+2473 RFDSYWNWVRQDAL
-2487 ILYYEILFGRLHEVD
+2487 ILYYEILFGRLTEVD
-2502 REITSRCIR
+2502 REITSQCIH

-2517 PALMRHMAYHIAK
+2517 PSLMRYMAYHIAK
-2530 TDVTKGET
+2530 TDESKGQT

-2544 YAEMLYENCEVA
+2544 YAQMLYENCEIA
-2556 LVHPPVYKDVDFPT
+2556 LAQPPVYKDVDFPT
-2570 APHTEITANGDIKYS
+2570 GPRTVVAANGDIKYS
-2585 EVQRPAERKLLD
+2585 ETQRQDERKLLD
-2597 YVRNMQAGGE
+2597 YVRKMQEGGE
-2607 LTQFSNRQRV
+2607 LTQLSGRQRV

-2625 RIIKQQNSMKKDSK
+2625 RLIKQQNSMKKDSK
-2639 LAIQGLYTDVLRSLR
+2639 IAIQGLYTDVLRSLR
-2654 MSPNIMEESGAR
+2654 MSPKIMEESGAR
-2666 RIFSRSRASLG
+2666 RIFSRSRMSLA
-2677 PEAASA
+2677 PEGGSAATDA
-2683 GTAGAPAESTLKE
+2683 APKE

-2703 KRKLSTGEWEFNSRL
+2703 KRKAPTGEWEFNSKL

-2759 LTGGA
+2759 LSGGA

-2775 ETMLYYQGIYQECG
+2775 ETMLYYQNIYQQYG
-2789 ARGST
+2789 SRGST

-2808 KNLVEFVYDDSPRTE
+2808 KKLVEFIYDDAPRTE

-2874 AARGYDTRP
+2874 AQRGYETRP

-2921 WAAYLTITGTVIGW
+2921 WSAYLTITGTVIGW

-2956 VRTFST
+2956 VRTFSA

-2977 NALSQSEPVWA
+2977 NALTQAEPVWA

-3000 KDATARLRASIRETS
+3000 KEATARLRASIRESS
-3015 EIKKAVAADSS
+3015 EVKKAVAADSS
-3026 LDFKAVAGAKNERM
+3026 LDFKAVAGAKNESM
-3040 HKSRVVKPRANH
+3040 HKRKLIKPRANH
-3052 KFPFPKHSTYEELE
+3052 KFPFPKHSSYEELE
-3066 HLRHLQGMV
+3066 SLRHLQGMV

-3101 EAFGEFSMEGC
+3101 EAYGEFSLEGC
-3112 IELAWIMGYIKHFN
+3112 IELAWIMGLIKHFN

-3148 DKDVKARYEKN
+3148 DKDIKARYEKQ

-3164 GIRLIESELLDGY
+3164 GIRLIEAELLEGY
-3177 DPNKKPMLRELQIE
+3177 DPSKKPMLRELQIE

-3204 ANFKL
+3204 AGFKL
-3209 RNDERVDIWENEDG
+3209 RNEDKVDIWENSDG

-3228 FLKGATLMVP
+3228 FLKGAMLMVP
-3238 KALRFDRLVAS
+3238 KALRFDRLVAA
-3249 QIPTGWDP
+3249 QRPTGWDP
-3257 VRYGI
+3257 VRYGV
-3262 PKDIAEQIDPITCYV
+3262 PKDVVDQVDPITCFV
-3277 LVATVESLVR
+3277 LVATVEALVR

-3302 SEVGNTMGSGVG
+3302 SEVGNSMGSGVG
-3314 GMQSN
+3314 GMNSN
-3319 KRMYRERFFDKDVQN
+3319 KLMYKERFFDKDVQN
-3334 DILQETFI
+3334 DVLQETFI

-3351 LMMSSSGPIK
+3351 LMLSSSGPIK
-3361 PTVGAC
+3361 STVGAC
-3367 ATSVLSIDVAIETI
+3367 ATAVLSIDVAIDTI
-3381 QTGKAKIVLCGGFD
+3381 QAGKAKIMLCGGFD
-3395 YFQEDGSYEF
+3395 YFQEDSSFEF
-3405 AQMKATSNSVDEFA
+3405 AQMKATSNTLDEFA

-3429 PCTTTRSGF
+3429 PCTTTRNGF
-3438 MESEGA
+3438 MEGEGA
-3444 GILTVMSASTA
+3444 GVLTVMSASTA

-3461 IYGVLAMSGTATDKE
+3461 VYGILAMCGTATDKE
-3476 GRSVPAPGKGILTSA
+3476 GRSVPAPGQGILTSA
-3491 REMPSALPSPLLD
+3491 REMPSAVPSPLLD

-3511 LDMRR
+3511 LEQRR
-3516 AVIKQWTESELEFA
+3516 AAILEWRQRELEYVQQ
-3530 KAEVEAL
+3530 EVESY
-3537 KATEAGLPCDEE
+3537 KTSPSGLPCDEE
-3549 VFMRERTEFIHKEA
+3549 TFVQERTEFVEKEA
-3563 ARQEGEALDLW
+3563 GRQLAEALDVW
-3574 GNSFWRQDP
+3574 GNQFWRQDP
-3583 RISPL
+3583 RIAPL

-3597 TADDIGVA
+3597 TVDDIGVA

-3617 NESQVFESQF
+3617 NESQVIERQF
-3627 QMLGRSP
+3627 KHLGRTP
-3634 GNACPAICQKWLTG
+3634 GNACPSICQKWLTG

-3658 LNGVMQV
+3658 LNGVLQV

-3673 NRNADNISAEL
+3673 NRNADNIAAEL
-3684 EKFEHIVYPS
+3684 EQFEYIMYPS
-3694 RTIQTDGI
+3694 RSIQTDGI
-3702 KAGLL
+3702 KVGLL

-3721 IHPDYLLATL
+3721 LHPDFLLATL
-3731 SREQLHTYVA
+3731 TREQLEEYVA
-3741 KVGVRESK
+3741 KVKGRESK
-3749 SYRYWHNTLAGTH
+3749 AYRYWHNTLTGVH
-3762 SFVQVKDE
+3762 PFVQIKNE
-3770 APYTDAQE
+3770 PPYTEAQE

-3789 EYDASANKYVFK
+3789 EYDPTTKKYLFK
-3801 RTDQTSVTR
+3801 RVDQNKIVKH
-3810 Y
+3810 

>member
-1 MIGHNAKSTGEALRP
+1 MTSPIAKSPTAEALRP
-16 LNLKYSTTEVTVLVA
+16 LNIRYSTTEITVLVA
-31 NELWIAAEQMRE
+31 NELWAAAEQMRE
-43 QFQATSWFASAPAD
+43 LFQATSWIANAPVD
-57 AESNDVEPIELA
+57 AESNDVAPLELA

-77 TQYPAQPEGLPC
+77 NEYPAQPEGLPC
-89 FDLIRTLF
+89 FDLIRILF
-97 KHLRDTF
+97 KHIRETF

-111 VATEKMATTAARSTV
+111 VAAQKLSTPAARKSV
-126 INAYYSALVLVAEEG
+126 LNAYYSAQALLGDE
-141 SEETKPATTALFNCV
+141 PITTTPDSALLNCAA
-156 TNGNAKLMAI
+156 NGTAGLFAI
-166 FGGQGNVEEYFEE
+166 FGGQGNVEEYFDE

-194 AEKMAA
+194 AEKMSAA
-200 SLKRAASTPQAQT
+200 LKRAASSPQAQT
-213 VCAKGLDIMSWL
+213 VCAKGLDIMAWL
-225 ASPESRPDLHYLLS
+225 GSPESRPDIHYLLS
-239 VAICLPIVGFTQLLH
+239 VSISLPIVGFTQLLN
-254 VLVLCKVTNM
+254 VLILCKVTGLA
-264 SPGDVA
+264 PGAIADLFKGA
-270 AMFEASTGH
+270 TGH

-295 ESFYSLSEKA
+295 DSFYSLSEKA
-305 LGTLFSIAM
+305 LGMLFAIGM
-314 HSQLVHPPITINPA
+314 HSQLAHPPTTINPA
-328 ILEDSLENAEGTPT
+328 ILEDSLENGEGTPS
-342 PMLSISRLRQSEV
+342 PMLNISRLRQSEV

-371 IALSLINGPRS
+371 VSLSLINGPRS

-404 PSGLD
+404 PAGLD

-428 ITGPFHSEY
+428 ITGPFHTEY
-437 LGSAPENAMR
+437 LAAAPENAMR
-447 DIVANGWELHASD
+447 DILANNWVLNASD
-460 LHISVI
+460 LRIPAI
-466 SGDDGSNLR
+466 SGDDGSSLS
-475 DEKDLTR
+475 DEKDLSR

-494 WIKATAVE
+494 WTKVTAVE
-502 GITHFVDFGPGGVS
+502 GVTHMVDFGPGGVS

-525 KEGTG
+525 MEGTG
-530 IRVILAGALE
+530 VRVILAGLLE
-540 SSNQDLSA
+540 SSNQDLSP
-548 KAALFDT
+548 KTALFDT

-572 RLVRTEADGQ
+572 RLVRSESDGRLQ
-582 LHIDTPMSRLL
+582 IDTPMSRLL
-593 GKPPVMVAGMTPSTV
+593 GKPPVMVAGMTPSTI
-608 SEVFVSAVMR
+608 SEKFVSAVMR

-652 VSINSIYINPFLWN
+652 ITINSIYINPFLWN
-666 IQYPAMQAMRR
+666 IQYPAMQTMRR

-686 IGAGVPSYEVTNEI
+686 IGAGVPSFEVTNEI
-700 IASIRAVGFRHI
+700 IASIRAIGFRHI

-729 KANPDFP
+729 QANPDFP

-798 DCAPMPFDGVLF
+798 DCAPMPFDGCLF
-810 GSRVMVAKEGCAS
+810 GSRVMVAKEGGAS
-823 DAVKEAI
+823 DSVKQAI
-830 VAAPGIDDS
+830 VDAPGIDDS
-839 EWEKTYKGPAGGIVT
+839 EWEKTYRGPAGGIVT

-866 ANRGVML
+866 ATRGVML
-873 WKELD
+873 WKEMD
-878 DTVFS
+878 DTIFS
-883 LPREKRLPV
+883 LPRDKRLPA
-892 LLAKKNYIIK
+892 LLAKKDYIIK

-911 WFGKKADGTHADL
+911 WFGKKTDGSPADL

-934 RLLEVLYIK
+934 RLLEVLYIT
-943 HQSRWIDVTLRN
+943 HQSRWIDVTMRN
-955 LVGDYILRLEER
+955 LVGDYLLRLEER
-967 FSTSEKPAILQAFD
+967 FSTAEKPAILQSFD
-981 QINDPF
+981 QINTPF
-987 EQTKAILD
+987 EQVQAIVD
-995 AYPECYTQLLTT
+995 AYPESKTQLLTT
-1007 EDVQFFINLCLRPG
+1007 EDVQFFINMCMRPG
-1021 QKPVPFIPVM
+1021 QKPVPFIPLM

-1049 VDAVADQDVGRVC
+1049 VDAVAGQDVGRVC

-1084 DGVYHGQIASLL
+1084 DGIYHGQIAALL
-1096 EKYYDGDESKVP
+1096 EKYYGGDESAVP
-1108 TVSYLGNTPVAR
+1108 TVSYLGNAPVER
-1120 AIPAHVKVE
+1120 PVPATVRVDV
-1129 PTETERVFTVP
+1129 TETERVYTMP
-1140 SVKLQVPE
+1140 ATKAHLPE
-1148 TDAWLEAL
+1148 ESLWLEAL
-1156 AGSELSWLRAFLT
+1156 AGSQLGWLRAFLV
-1169 SPTVSQDRMYTSN
+1169 SPTVSQDRIYTSN
-1182 IVQRVMRPRPGQTVK
+1182 VVQRVMRPRPGQVIK
-1197 ISQVGDRATA
+1197 VSLRDGRAHA
-1207 VEVIDASG
+1207 VEVIDANG
-1215 FKALDF
+1215 CKALDF
-1221 NIDEDNVIHFNMY
+1221 SIDAESLIHLNMY
-1234 SAPRGT
+1234 TYPRGSQ
-1240 PCTLELLFR
+1240 CTLELLFR

-1255 SVPIHEVMEGRN
+1255 SMPIHEVMEGRN

-1279 ENSKEGEDVIGVN
+1279 ENSKDGEDVISVA
-1292 DPEFEFTHQNEL
+1292 DPEFEFTHSNEL

-1324 VEHKSG
+1324 VEHKDG

-1383 VVESKAKIVEVTNEE
+1383 VVDSKAKIVEVTIEE

-1411 DGKPVVEITTSFF
+1411 DGKPVVEVTTSFF
-1424 YRGAFTDFANTYRN
+1424 YRGSFTDFANTYRN
-1438 VDEQPSRVTL
+1438 VDEQPTRLTL
-1448 ESTKDIAVLKSK
+1448 ASTKDIAVLKSK
-1460 EWFVPLEGAVH
+1460 EWFVPLEGVAH
-1471 ELQAGDRLEF
+1471 ELQPGSTLEF
-1481 RLTSRYRFKSRTV
+1481 RLSSQYRFKSRTV
-1494 YSNIVTSGRVMVQVS
+1494 YSHIVTTGRVMVQVS

-1515 IADVVYE
+1515 IADVAYE
-1522 CGESYGNPVVEYLKR
+1522 CGESYGNPVAEYLKR
-1537 HGQPIEDSYYFENG
+1537 HGQPIADSHLFENG
-1551 GYSVMPSGSE
+1551 GYSVMPRGSE
-1561 FNSITHSPGTNDPY
+1561 FSSITHSPGANDPY
-1575 SNISN
+1575 SNISS

-1585 HTNSYF
+1585 HTNAYF
-1591 ADYADLPGTITH
+1591 ADYANLPGTITH

-1625 RVKAYDVEFVGMVL
+1625 RVKAYEVEFVGMVL

-1644 ETKLLHVGMKDGRK
+1644 ETKLYHVGMKDGRK
-1658 LIKITTF
+1658 LIKVETF

-1677 EVEQPITAYTFTGQG
+1677 EVEQPITGYTFTGQG
-1692 SQETGMGM
+1692 SQEPGMGM
-1700 DLYAR
+1700 DLYER

-1710 QLWDRSDKHMLETFG
+1710 SIWDRADKHMIENYGF
-1725 ISILDIVRNNPKER
+1725 SIIDIVRNNPKER

-1746 KGAKIR
+1746 KGARIR
-1752 ENYCSLTYE
+1752 ANYCSLTYE
-1761 TVDADGSSRS
+1761 TIDAEGNTKV
-1771 LRLFPDIVE
+1771 LRLFPEIDE
-1780 DSPFYT
+1780 DTPFFT

-1808 LASYADMRAKSLI
+1808 LSSYADMSAKSLI

-1842 GVLAVESVIDVGFY
+1842 QVMAVQSVVDVGFY

-1865 ERDSLNRSQYSMMAV
+1865 ERDSENRSQYSMMAV
-1880 NPSRVGKNF
+1880 NPARVGKSF

-1898 SSIRHQTKGLLEI
+1898 SSIRHQGKGLLEI

-1935 VLNFIFSQKIDVA
+1935 VLNFIAMQKIDVA
-1948 RLIEEMPLE
+1948 KLIQEMPIE
-1957 EVQAQ
+1957 AVQEQ
-1962 LGQIIEGAIAKAD
+1962 LGQIIDGAIAKAD
-1975 EKRARDGFIV
+1975 EKRARDGFIYLD
-1985 VERGQ
+1985 RGH
-1990 ATIPLVGIDVP
+1990 ATIPLLGIDVP

-2015 NFLLKKLRLND
+2015 NFLLKKLRVND
-2026 INYGLLKHLFIP
+2026 INYNLLKHLYIP
-2038 NLTARPFEVTKDYF
+2038 NLTAEPFEVTKAYF
-2052 EEVHELTGSARISR
+2052 ENVLELTGSARISR
-2066 VLKNWDDAHLADSAA
+2066 VLKNWDDALLADSAE
-2081 VQRLSHVLLIELL
+2081 VQRLSHVLLVELL

-2163 LYYNYETEPEPEA
+2163 LYYNYETEAEAEP
-2176 EAPAAAAAA
+2176 EAPAASSA
-2185 PTPAAAAAPVAVAA
+2185 PAPAAAAAPVAVAA
-2199 ATPVAA
+2199 PVAA
-2205 PPAGG
+2205 AAPAPAAGG
-2210 AGGAIDEV
+2210 GAAIDDV
-2218 PIKAIDIIHTIVCQ
+2218 PVKAIEIIHTIVCQ
-2232 KLKKSLDEVPVAKSI
+2232 KLKKSLDEVPVSKSI
-2247 KELVGGKSTLQNE
+2247 KELVGGKSTMQNE

-2265 QKEFGNDIPEK
+2265 QKEFGNDVPEK
-2276 SEETPLNELAGSIT
+2276 SEETPLNELAEGMT
-2290 SFGGAL
+2290 SFSGAL
-2296 GKHSSSQVARLISS
+2296 GKHASGQIARVISS
-2310 KMPGGFTQSS
+2310 KMPGGFTQSN
-2320 ARGYLQSSYGLGPQR
+2320 ARAYLQSSYGLGPQR

-2341 LGLTQ
+2341 LSLTM
-2346 EPAARL
+2346 EPASRM

-2361 LDTLAQA
+2361 LDSLAQA
-2368 YAKKTGISY
+2368 YAKRTGISY
-2377 SSAGA
+2377 SA
-2382 SAGAGAG
+2382 AGAGAAGAAGTG
-2389 GAAVAVVNSEAFD
+2389 GAVAVVNSEAFD
-2402 KAQREQKRLITQQ
+2402 KAQREQKKLITQQ

-2423 GVDLRMGD
+2423 GVDLRQGD
-2431 RAFEASKV
+2431 RAFEAAKV
-2439 ENGML
+2439 ESGML
-2444 QAEVDLWM
+2444 QAEVDMWM

-2511 LMNRAN
+2511 LMNRAS

-2538 YKLARE
+2538 YKLARD
-2544 YAEMLYENCEVA
+2544 YAQTLYENCEVV
-2556 LVHPPVYKDVDFPT
+2556 LDHPPVYKDVDFPT
-2570 APHTEITANGDIKYS
+2570 APHTEVTASGDIKYS
-2585 EVQRPAERKLLD
+2585 EVQRPEERKLLD
-2597 YVRNMQAGGE
+2597 YVRKMQAGGE
-2607 LTQFSNRQRV
+2607 LTKFSNRQRV

-2639 LAIQGLYTDVLRSLR
+2639 VAIQGLYTDVLRALR
-2654 MSPNIMEESGAR
+2654 MSPKIMEESGVR
-2666 RIFSRSRASLG
+2666 RAFSRSRSSLA
-2677 PEAASA
+2677 PDA
-2683 GTAGAPAESTLKE
+2683 AGAEPTDKE

-2703 KRKLSTGEWEFNSRL
+2703 KRKLATGEWEFNSRL
-2718 TGMYLDVLTE
+2718 TSMYLDVLTE

-2744 GCGKDSIGAEVLKGL
+2744 GCGKDSIGAEILKGL

-2800 NQGSLQDV
+2800 NQGSQQDV
-2808 KNLVEFVYDDSPRTE
+2808 KSLVEFIYDNSPRTE

-2861 NLLRLLGEIKTRK
+2861 NLLRLLGEIKARK

-2898 SDGLYSESKIAL
+2898 SDGLYSESKISL

-2921 WAAYLTITGTVIGW
+2921 WGAYLTITGTVIGW

-2977 NALSQSEPVWA
+2977 NALSQAEPVWA

-3000 KDATARLRASIRETS
+3000 KDATARLRASIRESS

-3052 KFPFPKHSTYEELE
+3052 KFPFPKQTAYENLE

-3087 EVGPY
+3087 EVSPF

-3101 EAFGEFSMEGC
+3101 EAFGEFSLEGC

-3148 DKDVKARYEKN
+3148 DKDVKARYEKQ

-3164 GIRLIESELLDGY
+3164 GIRLIESEMLQGY

-3191 HDMEPFEASPEEA
+3191 HDMEPFEATAEEA
-3204 ANFKL
+3204 SNFKL
-3209 RNDERVDIWENEDG
+3209 RNEDKVDIWENADG

-3238 KALRFDRLVAS
+3238 KALRFDRLVAA
-3249 QIPTGWDP
+3249 QIPTGWDA
-3257 VRYGI
+3257 VRYGL
-3262 PKDIAEQIDPITCYV
+3262 PKDLADQVDPITAYV
-3277 LVATVESLVR
+3277 LVATVEALVR
-3287 SGITDPYEFYKYVHV
+3287 SGITDPYELYKYVHV

-3314 GMQSN
+3314 GMQAN
-3319 KRMYRERFFDKDVQN
+3319 KKMYRERYFDKDVQN

-3351 LMMSSSGPIK
+3351 LMLSSSGPIK

-3367 ATSVLSIDVAIETI
+3367 ATSVLSVDVAIDTI
-3381 QTGKAKIVLCGGFD
+3381 QTGKAKVVLCGGFD

-3405 AQMKATSNSVDEFA
+3405 AQMKATSNSLDEFA

-3429 PCTTTRSGF
+3429 PCTTTRNGF
-3438 MESEGA
+3438 MEGEGA
-3444 GILTVMSASTA
+3444 GILTVMAATTA

-3461 IYGVLAMSGTATDKE
+3461 IYGILAMCGTATDKE
-3476 GRSVPAPGKGILTSA
+3476 GRSVPAPGQGILTSA
-3491 REMPSALPSPLLD
+3491 RELPGAVSSPLLD

-3516 AVIKQWTESELEFA
+3516 AAIKQWTETELEMV

-3537 KATEAGLPCDEE
+3537 KSAPGGLPCDEE
-3549 VFMRERTEFIHKEA
+3549 VFVRERTEFVHKEA
-3563 ARQEGEALDLW
+3563 RRQEAEALDLW
-3574 GNSFWRQDP
+3574 GNHFWRQDS
-3583 RISPL
+3583 RIAPL
-3588 RGALAVWGL
+3588 RGALAVWGM
-3597 TADDIGVA
+3597 TVDDIGVA

-3617 NESQVFESQF
+3617 NESQVVEKQF
-3627 QMLGRSP
+3627 QKLGRTP
-3634 GNACPAICQKWLTG
+3634 GNACPVVCQKWLTG

-3658 LNGVMQV
+3658 LNGVMQI

-3673 NRNADNISAEL
+3673 NRNADNIAAEL
-3684 EKFEHIVYPS
+3684 EQYEHVMYPS
-3694 RTIQTDGI
+3694 RSIQTDGI

-3707 KSFGFGQVGGEILA
+3707 KSFGFGQVGGEVLVV
-3721 IHPDYLLATL
+3721 HPDYLLATL
-3731 SREQLHTYVA
+3731 SSEEHAIYVA
-3741 KVGVRESK
+3741 KVKAREAK
-3749 SYRYWHNTLAGTH
+3749 SYRYWHNTLTGTH
-3762 SFVQVKDE
+3762 PFIQIKTE

-3789 EYDASANKYVFK
+3789 EYDASTKKF
-3801 RTDQTSVTR
+3801 RTG
-3810 Y
+3810 